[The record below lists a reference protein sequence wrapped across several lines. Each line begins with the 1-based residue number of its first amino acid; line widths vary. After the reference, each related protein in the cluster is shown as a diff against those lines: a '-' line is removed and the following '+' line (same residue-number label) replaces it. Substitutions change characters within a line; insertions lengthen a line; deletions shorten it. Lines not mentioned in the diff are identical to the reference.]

1 MISPHD
7 CSEFMQY
14 YKQQKSKS
22 RQAASRPDSKA
33 KRTMRLLP
41 TLVSASRPNSSTPRP
56 STSKQGES
64 EQRNVAH
71 GCSHTA
77 QNLFAC
83 LICSTIFPCHAL
95 SIRGI
100 LCLLAIH
107 FISSIDW
114 RQAND
119 NLNTPRELI
128 LHELPDKVI
137 NAAILYHPPY
147 VSLLD
152 VYGISRVTF
161 TSR

>member
-1 MISPHD
+1 
-7 CSEFMQY
+7 MQY

-41 TLVSASRPNSSTPRP
+41 TLVTASRPNSSTPRP

-64 EQRNVAH
+64 DQRKVTPLH
-71 GCSHTA
+71 RLLTYCTKPVCLL
-77 QNLFAC
+77 NL
-83 LICSTIFPCHAL
+83 LDNFPCHTL

-100 LCLLAIH
+100 FCLLAIH
-107 FISSIDW
+107 FISSTDW

-137 NAAILYHPPY
+137 NAAILYHLPY
-147 VSLLD
+147 ASLLD